1 MLLIRHDL
9 LRQHHRRVH
18 VLRFESRLLHGRKDS
33 LLRSSAVDVLQ
44 GRILRL
50 NPVLLQWEVLRQTLA
65 PNVLRHDQQRRMLQ
79 LGPGML
85 RWQVLQI
92 GPVCKQS
99 LYKRP
104 MLERKLVLSG
114 GSVCAPV
121 TQESSRVIVDGFDG
135 GS

>member
-1 MLLIRHDL
+1 
-9 LRQHHRRVH
+9 
-18 VLRFESRLLHGRKDS
+18 
-33 LLRSSAVDVLQ
+33 
-44 GRILRL
+44 
-50 NPVLLQWEVLRQTLA
+50 
-65 PNVLRHDQQRRMLQ
+65 MLQ
-79 LGPGML
+79 LGQGML

-104 MLERKLVLSG
+104 MLELKLVLSG